1 MLIHKFYASVLGN
14 FRVLCVR
21 TSACDPYEKEDL
33 PVTNAFCSCPLKPV
47 AQGLT
52 VTTLLLL
59 KRKKPTAEIKA
70 SIEPAITPAM
80 RTV

>member
-1 MLIHKFYASVLGN
+1 
-14 FRVLCVR
+14 
-21 TSACDPYEKEDL
+21 
-33 PVTNAFCSCPLKPV
+33 V